1 VSGDLISVEPSVLV
15 RPGYRCGG
23 AARSHDFPPPAESS
37 PKRHDDDAVLRVL
50 ILDDES
56 IVVDTLAAC
65 LRLPG
70 LDLTTCME
78 IEAAEALLRCFRF
91 DVVIT
96 DLSVSQLGGL
106 DGMRLVRFVTAN
118 FPDTAV
124 YVLSGYVDQA
134 VRDLCKVLGV
144 TAVLEKSEGLSR
156 LRGYLL
162 DRRDALHVPGAPQEG
177 DGELQQVE
185 LLEDFMAANPIRAV
199 LQPVVKLRDGAPRF
213 EVFGVESLAR
223 GPANSVLGSP
233 AVFLAYAAQKELLFE
248 ADMICIRAALAEVI
262 HLGNSVVTFLNV
274 QPRSLTN
281 PEFADKLCSAVRIA
295 GIEEKSIVLELTE
308 QQTIVNPRAF
318 AATLQQLRE
327 RGFRIALDDFGEGS
341 SNLNLFQDL
350 HPDFLKISGTFCR
363 GLAHDPFKQIIVQ
376 STAEMA
382 ARAGTATVMEAVET
396 AEDAEVLRLLGI
408 DYAQG
413 YFFLRPLPGLELAQL
428 LLADAARQDH
438 SGVLEPLGATPAAP

>member
-1 VSGDLISVEPSVLV
+1 M
-15 RPGYRCGG
+15 
-23 AARSHDFPPPAESS
+23 
-37 PKRHDDDAVLRVL
+37 LRVL

-56 IVVDTLAAC
+56 IVVDTLAAY

-70 LDLTTCME
+70 LALTTCRE

-134 VRDLCKVLGV
+134 VRDLCSVIGV

-162 DRRDALHVPGAPQEG
+162 EHRAALLPAPAAPEG
-177 DGELQQVE
+177 EGEVQQVE

-213 EVFGVESLAR
+213 EVFGVEGLAR
-223 GPANSVLGSP
+223 GPARSVLGSP

-248 ADMICIRAALAEVI
+248 ADMICVRAALAEVI
-262 HLGNSVVTFLNV
+262 HLGNTVTTFLNV

-281 PEFADKLCSAVRIA
+281 PEFAARLCEEVRAVGMA
-295 GIEEKSIVLELTE
+295 ETNVVLELTE
-308 QQTIVNPRAF
+308 QQTIVNPTAF
-318 AATLQQLRE
+318 AATLQRLRE
-327 RGFRIALDDFGEGS
+327 RGFQIALDDFGEGS

-413 YFFLRPLPGLELAQL
+413 YFFQKPLPGRDLARL
-428 LLADAARQDH
+428 LRAGDSPADH
-438 SGVLEPLGATPAAP
+438 PGILEPLGAAP

>member
-1 VSGDLISVEPSVLV
+1 LRDGHI
-15 RPGYRCGG
+15 
-23 AARSHDFPPPAESS
+23 
-37 PKRHDDDAVLRVL
+37 DAVLRVL

-56 IVVDTLAAC
+56 IVVDTLAAY

-70 LDLTTCME
+70 LELTTCRE

-134 VRDLCKVLGV
+134 VRELCSVIGV

-162 DRRDALHVPGAPQEG
+162 EHRAVLLPAGRVPEG
-177 DGELQQVE
+177 EGEVQKVE
-185 LLEDFMAANPIRAV
+185 LLEEFMAANPIRAV
-199 LQPVVKLRDGAPRF
+199 LQPVVKLGEGAPRF

-223 GPANSVLGSP
+223 GPERSVLGSP

-248 ADMICIRAALAEVI
+248 ADMICVRATLAEVSD
-262 HLGNSVVTFLNV
+262 LGNTMTTFLNV

-281 PEFADKLCSAVRIA
+281 PEFAARLCDAVRAA
-295 GIEEKSIVLELTE
+295 GMAEGDIVLELTE
-308 QQTIVNPRAF
+308 QQTIVNPSAF
-318 AATLQQLRE
+318 ASTLQRLRE
-327 RGFRIALDDFGEGS
+327 RGFQIALDDFGEGS

-396 AEDAEVLRLLGI
+396 AEDAEMLRLLGI

-413 YFFLRPLPGLELAQL
+413 YFFLKPLPGRELAQVL
-428 LLADAARQDH
+428 RAGELPEDRTA
-438 SGVLEPLGATPAAP
+438 VLEPLGAAPFVP

>member
-1 VSGDLISVEPSVLV
+1 M
-15 RPGYRCGG
+15 
-23 AARSHDFPPPAESS
+23 
-37 PKRHDDDAVLRVL
+37 LRVL

-65 LRLPG
+65 LSLPG
-70 LDLTTCME
+70 IELTTCRE

-134 VRDLCKVLGV
+134 VRDLCSVLGV

-156 LRGYLL
+156 LRSFLL
-162 DRRDALHVPGAPQEG
+162 DRRAALTAPGAAPEAEG
-177 DGELQQVE
+177 EVQHVE

-223 GPANSVLGSP
+223 GPARSVLGSP

-248 ADMICIRAALAEVI
+248 ADMICIRAALAEVV
-262 HLGNSVVTFLNV
+262 HLGNTVTTFLNV

-281 PEFADKLCSAVRIA
+281 PDFASRLCDEVRSA
-295 GIEEKSIVLELTE
+295 GMEEKDIVLELTE
-308 QQTIVNPRAF
+308 QQTIVNPSAF
-318 AATLQQLRE
+318 ASTLQRLRE

-413 YFFLRPLPGLELAQL
+413 YFFLKPLPGLELARL
-428 LLADAARQDH
+428 LRAGESAKDR
-438 SGVLEPLGATPAAP
+438 SGVLEPLGVTPSAS

>member
-1 VSGDLISVEPSVLV
+1 M
-15 RPGYRCGG
+15 
-23 AARSHDFPPPAESS
+23 
-37 PKRHDDDAVLRVL
+37 LRVL

-65 LRLPG
+65 LSLPG
-70 LDLTTCME
+70 IELTTCRE

-134 VRDLCKVLGV
+134 VRDLCSVLGV

-156 LRGYLL
+156 LRSFLL
-162 DRRDALHVPGAPQEG
+162 DRRAAQTVPGAPPEG
-177 DGELQQVE
+177 EGEVQHVE

-199 LQPVVKLRDGAPRF
+199 LQPVVKLRDGAPKF

-223 GPANSVLGSP
+223 GPARSVLGSP

-248 ADMICIRAALAEVI
+248 ADMICIRAALTEVV
-262 HLGNSVVTFLNV
+262 HLGNTVTTFLNV

-281 PEFADKLCSAVRIA
+281 PDFAVRLCDEVRSA
-295 GIEEKSIVLELTE
+295 EMEEKDIVLELTE
-308 QQTIVNPRAF
+308 QQTIVNPSAF
-318 AATLQQLRE
+318 ASTLQRLRE

-413 YFFLRPLPGLELAQL
+413 YFFLKPLPGLELARL
-428 LLADAARQDH
+428 LRAGKDAEDR
-438 SGVLEPLGATPAAP
+438 SGVLEPLGVTPSAS

>member
-1 VSGDLISVEPSVLV
+1 M
-15 RPGYRCGG
+15 
-23 AARSHDFPPPAESS
+23 
-37 PKRHDDDAVLRVL
+37 
-50 ILDDES
+50 
-56 IVVDTLAAC
+56 VDTLAAC

-70 LDLTTCME
+70 LELTTCRE

-134 VRDLCKVLGV
+134 VRDLCSVLGV

-156 LRGYLL
+156 LRGYLEE
-162 DRRDALHVPGAPQEG
+162 RRAARLPAGVIPQGEG
-177 DGELQQVE
+177 EVQHIE

-223 GPANSVLGSP
+223 GPARSVLGSP

-248 ADMICIRAALAEVI
+248 ADMICVRAALAEVT
-262 HLGNSVVTFLNV
+262 HLGNLITTFLNV

-281 PEFADKLCSAVRIA
+281 PEFAARLCDEVHAVGLA
-295 GIEEKSIVLELTE
+295 ATDVVLELTE
-308 QQTIVNPRAF
+308 QQTIVNPSAF
-318 AATLQQLRE
+318 AATLQRLRE

-413 YFFLRPLPGLELAQL
+413 YFFLKPLPGRELARL
-428 LLADAARQDH
+428 LGPGESPEDR
-438 SGVLEPLGATPAAP
+438 SGVLEPLSAAPSAP

>member
-1 VSGDLISVEPSVLV
+1 M
-15 RPGYRCGG
+15 
-23 AARSHDFPPPAESS
+23 
-37 PKRHDDDAVLRVL
+37 LRVL

-65 LRLPG
+65 LSLPG
-70 LDLTTCME
+70 IELTTCRE

-134 VRDLCKVLGV
+134 VRDLCSVLGV

-156 LRGYLL
+156 LRSFLL
-162 DRRDALHVPGAPQEG
+162 DRRAAQIAPGAAPEG
-177 DGELQQVE
+177 EGEVQHVE

-199 LQPVVKLRDGAPRF
+199 LQPVVKLRDGAPKF

-223 GPANSVLGSP
+223 GPARSVLGSP

-248 ADMICIRAALAEVI
+248 ADMICIRAALDEVI
-262 HLGNSVVTFLNV
+262 HLSNTVTTFLNV

-281 PEFADKLCSAVRIA
+281 PDFAVRLCDEVRSA
-295 GIEEKSIVLELTE
+295 GMEEKDIVLELTE
-308 QQTIVNPRAF
+308 QQTIVNPSAF
-318 AATLQQLRE
+318 AATLQRLRE

-382 ARAGTATVMEAVET
+382 SRAGTATVMEAVET

-413 YFFLRPLPGLELAQL
+413 YFFLKPLPGLELARL
-428 LLADAARQDH
+428 LRAGKSAEDR
-438 SGVLEPLGATPAAP
+438 SGVLEPLGATPSVP

>member
-1 VSGDLISVEPSVLV
+1 VL
-15 RPGYRCGG
+15 
-23 AARSHDFPPPAESS
+23 
-37 PKRHDDDAVLRVL
+37 LRVL

-56 IVVDTLAAC
+56 IVVDTLAAY

-70 LDLTTCME
+70 LALTTCRE

-134 VRDLCKVLGV
+134 VRDLCSVIGV

-162 DRRDALHVPGAPQEG
+162 EHRDALLPPAVAADG
-177 DGELQQVE
+177 DSEVQQVE

-199 LQPVVKLRDGAPRF
+199 LQPVVKLREGAPRF

-223 GPANSVLGSP
+223 GPAKSVLGSP

-248 ADMICIRAALAEVI
+248 ADMICVRAALAEVI
-262 HLGNSVVTFLNV
+262 HLGNTVTTFLNV

-281 PEFADKLCSAVRIA
+281 PEFASRLCDEVRSV
-295 GIEEKSIVLELTE
+295 GMVETNIVLELTE
-308 QQTIVNPRAF
+308 QQTIVNPGAF
-318 AATLQQLRE
+318 AATLQRLRE
-327 RGFRIALDDFGEGS
+327 RGFQIALDDFGEGS

-413 YFFLRPLPGLELAQL
+413 YFFQRPLPGRELAQL
-428 LLADAARQDH
+428 LRSGGSPADH
-438 SGVLEPLGATPAAP
+438 PGILEPLGAAPPAL

>member
-1 VSGDLISVEPSVLV
+1 
-15 RPGYRCGG
+15 
-23 AARSHDFPPPAESS
+23 
-37 PKRHDDDAVLRVL
+37 VLRVL

-70 LDLTTCME
+70 LELTTCRE

-134 VRDLCKVLGV
+134 VRDLCSVLGV

-156 LRGYLL
+156 LRSYLL
-162 DRRDALHVPGAPQEG
+162 DRRAALLPPGVVPEG
-177 DGELQQVE
+177 DGEVQQIE

-199 LQPVVKLRDGAPRF
+199 LQPVVKLGDGASRF

-223 GPANSVLGSP
+223 GPDRSVLGSP
-233 AVFLAYAAQKELLFE
+233 AVFLAYAAQKEV
-248 ADMICIRAALAEVI
+248 RAVGMAE
-262 HLGNSVVTFLNV
+262 NN
-274 QPRSLTN
+274 
-281 PEFADKLCSAVRIA
+281 
-295 GIEEKSIVLELTE
+295 IVLELTE
-308 QQTIVNPRAF
+308 QQTIVNPAAF
-318 AATLQQLRE
+318 ASTLQRLRE

-350 HPDFLKISGTFCR
+350 HPEFLKIAGTFCR
-363 GLAHDPFKQIIVQ
+363 GLAHDPFKQIVVQ

-413 YFFLRPLPGLELAQL
+413 YFFMRPLPGRELAQL
-428 LLADAARQDH
+428 LRAKESSEDTASL
-438 SGVLEPLGATPAAP
+438 LEPLGAALFVP

>member
-1 VSGDLISVEPSVLV
+1 M
-15 RPGYRCGG
+15 
-23 AARSHDFPPPAESS
+23 
-37 PKRHDDDAVLRVL
+37 LRVL

-65 LRLPG
+65 LSLPG
-70 LDLTTCME
+70 IELTTCRE

-134 VRDLCKVLGV
+134 VRDLCSVLGV

-156 LRGYLL
+156 LRSFLL
-162 DRRDALHVPGAPQEG
+162 DRRAAQIAPGAAPEG
-177 DGELQQVE
+177 EGEVQHVE

-199 LQPVVKLRDGAPRF
+199 LQPVVKLRDGAPKF

-223 GPANSVLGSP
+223 GPARSVLGSP

-248 ADMICIRAALAEVI
+248 ADMICIRAALTEVV
-262 HLGNSVVTFLNV
+262 HLGNTVTTFLNV

-281 PEFADKLCSAVRIA
+281 PDFAVRLCGEVRSA
-295 GIEEKSIVLELTE
+295 GMEEKDIVLELTE
-308 QQTIVNPRAF
+308 QQTIVNPSAF
-318 AATLQQLRE
+318 AATLQRLRE

-413 YFFLRPLPGLELAQL
+413 YFFLKPLPGLELARL
-428 LLADAARQDH
+428 LRAGKSAEDR
-438 SGVLEPLGATPAAP
+438 SGVLEPLGATPSAS

>member
-1 VSGDLISVEPSVLV
+1 M
-15 RPGYRCGG
+15 
-23 AARSHDFPPPAESS
+23 
-37 PKRHDDDAVLRVL
+37 LRVL

-56 IVVDTLAAC
+56 IVVDTLAAY

-70 LDLTTCME
+70 LALTTCRE

-134 VRDLCKVLGV
+134 VRDLCSVIGV

-162 DRRDALHVPGAPQEG
+162 ERRAALLPPVA
-177 DGELQQVE
+177 DGEGEVQQVE

-199 LQPVVKLRDGAPRF
+199 LQPVVKLREGAPRF

-223 GPANSVLGSP
+223 GPAKSLLGSP

-248 ADMICIRAALAEVI
+248 ADMICVRAALAEVI
-262 HLGNSVVTFLNV
+262 QLSNVVTTFLNV

-281 PEFADKLCSAVRIA
+281 PDFAVRLCDEVRA
-295 GIEEKSIVLELTE
+295 VGMSESNIVLELTE
-308 QQTIVNPRAF
+308 QQTIVNPGAF
-318 AATLQQLRE
+318 AATLQRLRE
-327 RGFRIALDDFGEGS
+327 RGFQIALDDFGEGS

-413 YFFLRPLPGLELAQL
+413 YFFQRPLPGRELAQL
-428 LLADAARQDH
+428 LRQGGSPADH
-438 SGVLEPLGATPAAP
+438 PGILEPLGATPSAL

>member
-1 VSGDLISVEPSVLV
+1 M
-15 RPGYRCGG
+15 
-23 AARSHDFPPPAESS
+23 
-37 PKRHDDDAVLRVL
+37 LRVL

-70 LDLTTCME
+70 LELMTCRE

-91 DVVIT
+91 DVVVT

-134 VRDLCKVLGV
+134 VRDLCSVLGV

-156 LRGYLL
+156 LRGFLL
-162 DRRDALHVPGAPQEG
+162 DRRAAQLPSGIVPEG
-177 DGELQQVE
+177 EGEVQQVE

-199 LQPVVKLRDGAPRF
+199 LQPVVKLREGAPRF

-223 GPANSVLGSP
+223 GPDRSVLGSP

-262 HLGNSVVTFLNV
+262 LLDNRVTTFLNV

-281 PEFADKLCSAVRIA
+281 PEFAVRLCDEVRSV
-295 GIEEKSIVLELTE
+295 GMVENNIVLELTE
-308 QQTIVNPRAF
+308 QQTIVNPSAF
-318 AATLQQLRE
+318 AATLQRLRE

-413 YFFLRPLPGLELAQL
+413 YFFQRPLSGRDLAQL
-428 LLADAARQDH
+428 LRSEESPSNRAA
-438 SGVLEPLGATPAAP
+438 VLEPLSAAPSAS